1 MIQFAGG
8 PWFIQHFKDAIQP
21 CLEPLRQLHV
31 IAKVSNV
38 NAKDLFSYRTCNI
51 DLDFEHDTIHNP
63 IALQIVQK
71 ARLFAIVDEE
81 LERQISAL

>member
-8 PWFIQHFKDAIQP
+8 PWFIQHFKDSIKKH
-21 CLEPLRQLHV
+21 LDVLRQLHV
-31 IAKVSNV
+31 IAKVSDV
-38 NAKDLFSYRTCNI
+38 EAKDLFSYRTCNI
-51 DLDFEHDTIHNP
+51 DLDFNHNTLPNP

-71 ARLFAIVDEE
+71 AQLFAIVDEE